1 MSRSPFHIKGGVT
14 PFKKGEKGAG
24 SGKSVTRKQHAGKVG
39 VRATNVSPQD
49 RSGYSRS
56 GRDFINVHSF
66 TGNTRLSSSMANTLG
81 PSISRAVRGT
91 GNVGTGDIKMPDID
105 TVLEKI
111 KFEVIPGKD
120 AEFTESYDDFWDIR
134 IKSGEYSDG
143 MKSFLK
149 GVDMNDP
156 DAVAKAKAK
165 WKEVSIKNRDK
176 RLAEKKK
183 NAKDAK
189 GVVTYDGEVVAE
201 LNPGEDYTQVINDVL
216 KMNK

>member
-1 MSRSPFHIKGGVT
+1 MRS
-14 PFKKGEKGAG
+14 
-24 SGKSVTRKQHAGKVG
+24 
-39 VRATNVSPQD
+39 TNVSPQD

-165 WKEVSIKNRDK
+165 WKEVSIRT
-176 RLAEKKK
+176 EI
-183 NAKDAK
+183 KD
-189 GVVTYDGEVVAE
+189 
-201 LNPGEDYTQVINDVL
+201 
-216 KMNK
+216 